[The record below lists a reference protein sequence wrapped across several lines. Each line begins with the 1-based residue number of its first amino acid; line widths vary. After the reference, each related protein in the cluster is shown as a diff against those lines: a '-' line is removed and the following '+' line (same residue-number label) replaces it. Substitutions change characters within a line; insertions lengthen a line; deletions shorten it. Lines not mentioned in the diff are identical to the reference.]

1 MSRSQKRAVV
11 RGSLLLDL
19 VTRDLLSDRQ
29 KAAALMLERD
39 REQASGVSAS
49 ICAYG
54 ASTGGGGARARAP
67 IARESFASQS
77 WEALKRSL
85 APTDRQLLG
94 KIESTNSTRRG
105 SLAALPVKTGLA
117 DAKDDSLV
125 KRGMIA
131 MFLERVADHYRLP
144 EEA

>member
-54 ASTGGGGARARAP
+54 ASTGGGGAKAP

-85 APTDRQLLG
+85 SPSDRKLLG
-94 KIESTNSTRRG
+94 SIEAVNATKRG
-105 SLAALPVKTGLA
+105 NLSAVPIRTKVR
-117 DAKDDSLV
+117 DDVSASLV

>member
-54 ASTGGGGARARAP
+54 ASTGGGGERAP

>member
-49 ICAYG
+49 ICACAIC
-54 ASTGGGGARARAP
+54 ASRAC
-67 IARESFASQS
+67 AS
-77 WEALKRSL
+77 ALCCL
-85 APTDRQLLG
+85 
-94 KIESTNSTRRG
+94 
-105 SLAALPVKTGLA
+105 
-117 DAKDDSLV
+117 
-125 KRGMIA
+125 MIA
-131 MFLERVADHYRLP
+131 TSSDATIRSGSTPSMSA
-144 EEA
+144 

>member
-54 ASTGGGGARARAP
+54 ASTGG
-67 IARESFASQS
+67 EVQ
-77 WEALKRSL
+77 
-85 APTDRQLLG
+85 
-94 KIESTNSTRRG
+94 
-105 SLAALPVKTGLA
+105 
-117 DAKDDSLV
+117 
-125 KRGMIA
+125 
-131 MFLERVADHYRLP
+131 RLP
-144 EEA
+144 LPGKPSQASPGRL